1 MTRNEVIKHLK
12 FIKEAYEN
20 LIKNDVREGTA
31 ISKDFEG
38 EWKADQP
45 LTQFYDTMTEAL
57 TLAIEF
63 IVGMATDDCISRRA
77 VLDYVDKMPSELTE
91 DGRRMIRQR
100 TLEEYISDTLPPVM
114 SQPKMGRWI
123 RVDKDKLKCSECGV
137 IHLIAQYPVGKI
149 DWCPNCGAKMR
160 GGRKEMAKFLTYEE
174 MGKKIAEKALDEVLY
189 DGRSIREWVQ
199 IIASEDAISR
209 KAVIEIIE
217 KEEFKGDALSEIEKL
232 SPVAPQQKIE
242 RCKGCK
248 YFEYDSVAKVDG
260 IPLIAAHEICSRW
273 GHGCKTKED
282 GYCFLFEPQPHRAES
297 EVEE

>member
-12 FIKEAYEN
+12 FIKDAYEN

-114 SQPKMGRWI
+114 SQTKMGRWI

-137 IHLIAQYPVGKI
+137 IHLIGQYPIGKI
-149 DWCPNCGAKMR
+149 DWCPNCGTTM
-160 GGRKEMAKFLTYEE
+160 
-174 MGKKIAEKALDEVLY
+174 
-189 DGRSIREWVQ
+189 Q
-199 IIASEDAISR
+199 
-209 KAVIEIIE
+209 AV
-217 KEEFKGDALSEIEKL
+217 
-232 SPVAPQQKIE
+232 
-242 RCKGCK
+242 R
-248 YFEYDSVAKVDG
+248 
-260 IPLIAAHEICSRW
+260 
-273 GHGCKTKED
+273 
-282 GYCFLFEPQPHRAES
+282 
-297 EVEE
+297 